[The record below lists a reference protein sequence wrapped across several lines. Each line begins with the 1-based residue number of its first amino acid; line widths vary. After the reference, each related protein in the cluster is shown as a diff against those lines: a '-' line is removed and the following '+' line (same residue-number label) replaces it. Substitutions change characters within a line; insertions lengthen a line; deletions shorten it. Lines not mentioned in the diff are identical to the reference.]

1 MVKDSP
7 PLVLEDRAARQ
18 VRRLSAAQE
27 KKEKDTARMR
37 HNWKILEHEALL
49 KCHRQ

>member
-7 PLVLEDRAARQ
+7 PPVLEDHAARQ
-18 VRRLSAAQE
+18 VRHLSAAQE

-37 HNWKILEHEALL
+37 RN
-49 KCHRQ
+49 